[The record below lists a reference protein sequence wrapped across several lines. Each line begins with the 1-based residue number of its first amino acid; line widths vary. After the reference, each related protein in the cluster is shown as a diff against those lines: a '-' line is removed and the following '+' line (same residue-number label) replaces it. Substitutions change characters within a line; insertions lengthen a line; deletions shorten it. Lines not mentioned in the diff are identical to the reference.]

1 MSIIFRLQRSNK
13 WFEVYSISLCIL
25 ITSPLILFAALFK
38 NTSWAF
44 HSLLF
49 AGGWLLWTWVEYH
62 VHRFLMHP
70 KNDNWKTGTS
80 RTHQHHHRFPSELEV
95 TLLYRILLFVFNC
108 GVIMIAYRLNNYF
121 TFFAGFSWGSAA
133 FCYIHYL
140 LHCKWTQRF
149 MPHHHRFHIYHHCK
163 YTNKC
168 FGVSVPWWDRL
179 FGTVPETNKEVS
191 GRILAF
197 YYKGSKK
204 QIADTHEKRIE
215 PGTALVHHD
224 PVTNDDDSINKIF
237 SF

>member
-1 MSIIFRLQRSNK
+1 MSIFLRLRQSNK
-13 WFEVYSISLCIL
+13 WFETYSISLCVL
-25 ITSPLILFAALFK
+25 ATSPFILFASFLTNA
-38 NTSWAF
+38 SWVF
-44 HSLLF
+44 HLLLF

-70 KNDNWKTGTS
+70 KNDNRKTGTS

-95 TLLYRILLFVFNC
+95 TLLYRILLFIFNC
-108 GVIMIAYRLNNYF
+108 GVVTIACRLNNYF

-140 LHCKWTQRF
+140 LHCKWTRRF

-179 FGTVPETNKEVS
+179 FGTVPEKNKEIS
-191 GRILAF
+191 ERILAF
-197 YYKGSKK
+197 YYKKPGK
-204 QIADTHEKRIE
+204 QVIDTHEKRIDSE
-215 PGTALVHHD
+215 PVVIHYDLLPNESPTL
-224 PVTNDDDSINKIF
+224 NILNFK
-237 SF
+237 